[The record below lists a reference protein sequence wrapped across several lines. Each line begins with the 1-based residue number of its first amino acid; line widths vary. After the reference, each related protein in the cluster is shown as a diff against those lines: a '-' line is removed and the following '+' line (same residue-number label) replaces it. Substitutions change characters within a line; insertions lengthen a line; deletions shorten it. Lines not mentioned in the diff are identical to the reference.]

1 MEKSKGIEKASIEE
15 LLGAIQDKG
24 QSLYIGIVDNEGTE
38 SLLKVSNFKEFNDS
52 YGLLALRARFNGHRG
67 ADIFSV
73 VMPPEMYKVYKE
85 QLAKGKRK
93 DVAGSI
99 KELSTFKVIG

>member
-24 QSLYIGIVDNEGTE
+24 QSLYIGIVHNEGTE
-38 SLLKVSNFKEFNDS
+38 NLLKVSNFKEFNDS

-67 ADIFSV
+67 PDIFSV

-85 QLAKGKRK
+85 QLSKGKNK
-93 DVAGSI
+93 EVAGSI

>member
-52 YGLLALRARFNGHRG
+52 YDLLALRARFNGHRG
-67 ADIFSV
+67 PDIFSA

-85 QLAKGKRK
+85 QLTKGKHK
-93 DVAGSI
+93 EVAGSI

>member
-38 SLLKVSNFKEFNDS
+38 SLSKVSNFKEFNDS
-52 YGLLALRARFNGHRG
+52 YGLLSLRARFNGHRG
-67 ADIFSV
+67 PDIFSV
-73 VMPPEMYKVYKE
+73 VIPPEMYKVYKE
-85 QLAKGKRK
+85 QLSNNKRK
-93 DVAGSI
+93 DVAESI